1 MMILPRSSVAGQ
13 DGFTRIELM
22 NITAIIAIP
31 AAVAIRQYFRGIKIA
46 RAPSVVG
53 HFRIAAG
60 ALAAA
65 YAAVNRGRAP
75 ATPDITD
82 GGHLAI

>member
-1 MMILPRSSVAGQ
+1 MREKLYLWVHLTILIV
-13 DGFTRIELM
+13 
-22 NITAIIAIP
+22 IANP
-31 AAVAIRQYFRGIKIA
+31 AAVIIRQYFCGINIA

-65 YAAVNRGRAP
+65 YATADSG
-75 ATPDITD
+75 
-82 GGHLAI
+82 LACNT

>member
-1 MMILPRSSVAGQ
+1 MRDHLFTS
-13 DGFTRIELM
+13 GFTHIERM
-22 NITAIIAIP
+22 MVVAIIANP
-31 AAVAIRQYFRGIKIA
+31 AAVIIRQYFCGIKIA

-65 YAAVNRGRAP
+65 YATADSG
-75 ATPDITD
+75 
-82 GGHLAI
+82 LACNT

>member
-1 MMILPRSSVAGQ
+1 MIHHATES
-13 DGFTRIELM
+13 GFTRIERM
-22 NITAIIAIP
+22 MVVAIIANP
-31 AAVAIRQYFRGIKIA
+31 AAVVIRQYFRGINIA

-65 YAAVNRGRAP
+65 YATADSGRACN
-75 ATPDITD
+75 T
-82 GGHLAI
+82 

>member
-1 MMILPRSSVAGQ
+1 WVHLTILIV
-13 DGFTRIELM
+13 
-22 NITAIIAIP
+22 IANP
-31 AAVAIRQYFRGIKIA
+31 AAVIIRQYFCGIKIA

-65 YAAVNRGRAP
+65 YATADSG
-75 ATPDITD
+75 
-82 GGHLAI
+82 LACNT

>member
-1 MMILPRSSVAGQ
+1 MRLDPDHS
-13 DGFTRIELM
+13 GFTHIELM

-31 AAVAIRQYFRGIKIA
+31 AVAIRQYFHGIKIA
-46 RAPSVVG
+46 GAPSVVG

-65 YAAVNRGRAP
+65 YAAVNRGRACN
-75 ATPDITD
+75 T
-82 GGHLAI
+82 

>member
-1 MMILPRSSVAGQ
+1 MDNALSAP
-13 DGFTRIELM
+13 GFTHIERM
-22 NITAIIAIP
+22 MVVAIIANP
-31 AAVAIRQYFRGIKIA
+31 AAVIIRQYFCGINIA

-65 YAAVNRGRAP
+65 YATADSGRACN
-75 ATPDITD
+75 T
-82 GGHLAI
+82 

>member
-1 MMILPRSSVAGQ
+1 MMILPHSPVAGQ

-22 NITAIIAIP
+22 NVTVIIANP
-31 AAVAIRQYFRGIKIA
+31 GAVVIRQYFCGIKIA
-46 RAPSVVG
+46 RAPSAVG

-65 YAAVNRGRAP
+65 YAAADSGRACN
-75 ATPDITD
+75 T
-82 GGHLAI
+82 